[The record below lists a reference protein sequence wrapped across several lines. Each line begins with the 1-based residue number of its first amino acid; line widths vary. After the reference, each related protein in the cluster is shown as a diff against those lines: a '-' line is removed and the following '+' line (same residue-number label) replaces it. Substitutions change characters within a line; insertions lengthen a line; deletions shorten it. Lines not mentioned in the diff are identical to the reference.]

1 MLLLSTKF
9 VAESTLVRDALDV
22 VLRVRS
28 AWTEDTVK
36 SKLFTDGITN
46 KLVGF
51 WAEDDSSK
59 KDMLLVRVY
68 GQSTDA
74 IIDREAEKRN
84 MLLMSELGCAKPLYA
99 VFANGLCYGYVHG
112 QCLDVDSVRLPEVNW
127 LVAAE
132 MAKIHSVTPK
142 DQCEASIWHHLHN
155 LVSLLPE
162 TMSDPVKET
171 RRHISLPSSAQLN
184 AELSDVETRIKTAAT
199 SPIVFCHNDL
209 LVGNIVW
216 NRDDGRTFFIDFE
229 YGGFNYLSYDI
240 ANHFNEHTGV
250 DAVLDHSLY
259 PDRQYQIQWLTIYL
273 KHSKALKAGI
283 DLKDSDSVSSID
295 VSDDELEILYAD
307 VQRQSILSDLM
318 WGLWSIRQ
326 AEVSTIDFD
335 FIAYAISKLEGFY
348 IKKKRFLD
356 S

>member
-1 MLLLSTKF
+1 MLLLPAKT
-9 VAESTLVRDALDV
+9 VTEARLIEDALDV
-22 VLRVRS
+22 VLLVKT
-28 AWTEDTVK
+28 AWTVDKVK

-51 WAEDDSSK
+51 WTIDDCSK

-74 IIDREAEKRN
+74 IIDREAEKKN

-112 QCLDVDSVRLPEVNW
+112 QCLNVDLVRDQDVNQLI
-127 LVAAE
+127 AAE
-132 MAKIHSVTPK
+132 MAKIHSVVPSGPT
-142 DQCEASIWHHLHN
+142 EACIWHHLRN
-155 LVSLLPE
+155 FISLLPE
-162 TMSDPVKET
+162 KLSDPKKEE
-171 RRHISLPSSAQLN
+171 RRQNLLPSNEQLVSEVIEME
-184 AELSDVETRIKTAAT
+184 AKIKPVTT

-209 LVGNIVW
+209 LVGNIVL
-216 NRDDGRTFFIDFE
+216 NRVDNRTYFIDFE

-250 DAVLDHSLY
+250 DAVLDHSFY
-259 PDRQYQIQWLTIYL
+259 PDRDYQLQWLGTYL
-273 KHSKALKAGI
+273 KHSNSLKGEPNENDAP
-283 DLKDSDSVSSID
+283 SDEEV
-295 VSDDELEILYAD
+295 EMLYHD
-307 VQRQSILSDLM
+307 VQRQAVLSDLM
-318 WGLWSIRQ
+318 WGLWAIRQ

-335 FIAYAISKLEGFY
+335 FVAYANSKLEGY
-348 IKKKRFLD
+348 KIKKGKVID

>member
-1 MLLLSTKF
+1 MLSLSTKF
-9 VAESTLVRDALDV
+9 VDESRLIQDSLDV
-22 VLRVRS
+22 VLRVRTS
-28 AWTEDTVK
+28 WTEDTVK

-46 KLVGF
+46 KIVGF
-51 WAEDDSSK
+51 WEVDDSCK

-112 QCLDVDSVRLPEVNW
+112 QCLDVDSVRHPEVNR

-132 MAKIHSVTPK
+132 MAKIHTVMPEVE
-142 DQCEASIWHHLHN
+142 CEASIWHHLRN
-155 LVSLLPE
+155 LISLLPLKM
-162 TMSDPVKET
+162 TDPVKEE
-171 RRHISLPSSAQLN
+171 RRQRLLPSSDQLK
-184 AELSDVETRIKTAAT
+184 AETSDVEAKIKAAT
-199 SPIVFCHNDL
+199 TSSVVFCHNDL

-216 NRDDGRTFFIDFE
+216 NRDDHRTFFIDFE

-259 PDRQYQIQWLTIYL
+259 PDRHYQMQWLTTYL
-273 KHSKALKAGI
+273 KHSKALKAGVVLT
-283 DLKDSDSVSSID
+283 DADSVT
-295 VSDDELEILYAD
+295 VSDEELAILYSD
-307 VQRQSILSDLM
+307 VQRQAILSDLM
-318 WGLWSIRQ
+318 WGLWAIRQ

-335 FIAYAISKLEGFY
+335 FIAYAISKLEGFS